1 MYKIQ
6 NPETEFKG
14 LLGHLKLEL
23 GIYLGFGVW
32 NSGFSFSDGER
43 SFFHT

>member
-1 MYKIQ
+1 MDKIQ
-6 NPETEFKG
+6 NPEIKLKG
-14 LLGHLKLEL
+14 LFGHLKLEL

-32 NSGFSFSDGER
+32 NFGFSFSDGER